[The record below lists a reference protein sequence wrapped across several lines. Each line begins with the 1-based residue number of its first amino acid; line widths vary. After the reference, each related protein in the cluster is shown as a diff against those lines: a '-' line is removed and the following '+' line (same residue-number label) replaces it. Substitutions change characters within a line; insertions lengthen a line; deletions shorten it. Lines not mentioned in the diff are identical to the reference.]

1 MESSARTFNSPLEA
15 KQPFP
20 PLLTEDLI
28 SPEEPQE
35 SYEDESITSPGY
47 EEIEV
52 EDDADFQSHYSLEH
66 QSFSDTDSD
75 DSSNIE
81 RNHPFRQSSSSLHG
95 PNAFAPPFY
104 NRPPTPLPP
113 SPSLTSL
120 LRPPFSTTTSR
131 PTTPDSSDV
140 ETPNDTE
147 AAVAK
152 SARRATTV
160 PRASPKV
167 PTYEYYGFVLYLA
180 SSLAF
185 LFYLLW
191 SYLPSPFLHQ
201 LGIYY
206 YPNRW
211 WSLAIPAWL
220 VMLLIYIYAALATYN
235 TGYLTL
241 PMHSIENIVDEVANV
256 SVIDGKAR
264 RRPGGATK
272 MKPGATSYQIMG
284 PQNRKVNWREIWS
297 EGTDAVMDVPVGGV
311 CEVFVPV
318 YFWDAAMT
326 SRYKPEYHVMP
337 STPPSQSKGSGA
349 GQLSRAPITP
359 EQQRRME
366 INRMKAK
373 ALREKREAELSQ
385 AAPNTSQP
393 ATGAKRSF
401 TSMAASNQPANM
413 RDASS
418 SNRPLDSI
426 KPARNFTSY
435 VDYDFSKMT
444 DTKGGFLTQEDDPFN
459 KQLHVPD
466 GKEMQKP
473 AHMTQKEWERHQIL
487 QSLKRNREGPFE
499 PGLSVLDD
507 KSKQKTCREC
517 GSLEIDWKWEEELK
531 CCICHA
537 CKEKHP
543 EKYSLLTKTEAKEDY
558 LLTDRE
564 YLIVS
569 YEKRE
574 VLISLRTAELRDE
587 ELLPRLER
595 PNPHKSTWNSMMLYL
610 RYQVEEYAF
619 SDKKWGSTEALDAE
633 FERRE
638 SDKKR
643 RREAKF
649 KTKLQELKKRT
660 RVEAYRRN
668 RQGASGGDFGDDL
681 GSGRKHVHQWGRSID
696 NPETGIGVKTCIECG
711 MEVEELEF

>member
-1 MESSARTFNSPLEA
+1 MEENSASEKIGFGPSFES

-20 PLLTEDLI
+20 PLMDELV
-28 SPEEPQE
+28 SPTDAQGSFP
-35 SYEDESITSPGY
+35 EDESVTSPSY
-47 EEIEV
+47 EEVEV
-52 EDDADFQSHYSLEH
+52 EDDADFQSHYSLDP
-66 QSFSDTDSD
+66 QTLSDSESD
-75 DSSNIE
+75 DSADEIG
-81 RNHPFRQSSSSLHG
+81 RDHPFRQSSSSLHG

-211 WSLAIPAWL
+211 WSLAIPSWL
-220 VMLLIYIYAALATYN
+220 VMSIVYIYVALASYN

-241 PMHSIENIVDEVANV
+241 PMNSIENIVDEVANV
-256 SVIDGKAR
+256 AVIDGKAR

-272 MKPGATSYQIMG
+272 MKPGATSFQIMG
-284 PQNRKVNWREIWS
+284 PQNRKVNWWEIWS
-297 EGTDAVMDVPVGGV
+297 EGTDAVMDIPVGGL
-311 CEVFVPV
+311 P
-318 YFWDAAMT
+318 
-326 SRYKPEYHVMP
+326 R
-337 STPPSQSKGSGA
+337 G
-349 GQLSRAPITP
+349 PITP
-359 EQQRRME
+359 EQLRKIE
-366 INRMKAK
+366 ENRMKAK
-373 ALREKREAELSQ
+373 ALRELREAEISKGSPS
-385 AAPNTSQP
+385 ATTGPRTVQP
-393 ATGAKRSF
+393 TQGVKRSF
-401 TSMAASNQPANM
+401 NSMTASNPASM
-413 RDASS
+413 RDARSDIPT
-418 SNRPLDSI
+418 SNRPLDAI
-426 KPARNFTSY
+426 KPARNFTSSY
-435 VDYDFSKMT
+435 VDFDFSKMT

-459 KQLHVPD
+459 KVLHVPD
-466 GKEMQKP
+466 GKQEQKP
-473 AHMTQKEWERHQIL
+473 AHMTQKEWERQKLL
-487 QSLKRNREGPFE
+487 QSLRRNHEGPFE

-517 GSLEIDWKWEEELK
+517 GSLEIDWKWEEELR
-531 CCICHA
+531 CRICHA
-537 CKEKHP
+537 CKDKYP

-558 LLTDRE
+558 LLTDP
-564 YLIVS
+564 
-569 YEKRE
+569 
-574 VLISLRTAELRDE
+574 ELRDE
-587 ELLPRLER
+587 ELLPRLEK
-595 PNPHKSTWNSMMLYL
+595 PNPHKSTWNNMMLYL
-610 RYQVEEYAF
+610 RYQVEEYAL
-619 SDKKWGSTEALDAE
+619 SDKKWGSAEALDAE

-638 SDKKR
+638 TDKKK

-649 KTKLQELKKRT
+649 KTKLQDLKKRT

-668 RQGASGGDFGDDL
+668 RQGASGGEFGDDL
-681 GSGRKHVHQWGRSID
+681 SSNRKHVHEWGRPVE
-696 NPETGIGVKTCIECG
+696 NPETGIPVKTCVDCG

>member
-1 MESSARTFNSPLEA
+1 MDSFNSSFED

-20 PLLTEDLI
+20 LLPDGPG
-28 SPEEPQE
+28 SPDDPQE
-35 SYEDESITSPGY
+35 SYDESVTSPGY
-47 EEIEV
+47 DEIEV

-66 QSFSDTDSD
+66 QSFSDSDSD
-75 DSSNIE
+75 ESSENIG
-81 RNHPFRQSSSSLHG
+81 RDHPFRQSSSSLHG

-220 VMLLIYIYAALATYN
+220 VMLLIYIYIALAAYN

-241 PMHSIENIVDEVANV
+241 PMNSIENMVDEVANV

-264 RRPGGATK
+264 RRPGGASK

-284 PQNRKVNWREIWS
+284 PQNRKVNWGEIWS
-297 EGTDAVMDVPVGGV
+297 EGTDAVMDVPVGG
-311 CEVFVPV
+311 
-318 YFWDAAMT
+318 
-326 SRYKPEYHVMP
+326 
-337 STPPSQSKGSGA
+337 
-349 GQLSRAPITP
+349 
-359 EQQRRME
+359 E

-373 ALREKREAELSQ
+373 ALREQREAELAQ
-385 AAPNTSQP
+385 ADLRAQP
-393 ATGAKRSF
+393 AQGAKRSF
-401 TSMAASNQPANM
+401 TTMAASNQPANV
-413 RDASS
+413 RDARA
-418 SNRPLDSI
+418 NNAGDRPDSI

-459 KQLHVPD
+459 KQLHVKD
-466 GKEMQKP
+466 DKEEQKP
-473 AHMTQKEWERHQIL
+473 ANMTQKEWERHQIL
-487 QSLKRNREGPFE
+487 QNLKRNREGPFE

-507 KSKQKTCREC
+507 KSKQKKCREC
-517 GSLEIDWKWEEELK
+517 SSLEIDWKWEEELK
-531 CCICHA
+531 CCICHS

-558 LLTDRE
+558 LLTDP
-564 YLIVS
+564 
-569 YEKRE
+569 
-574 VLISLRTAELRDE
+574 ELKDE

-619 SDKKWGSTEALDAE
+619 SEKKWGSAEALDAE

-649 KTKLQELKKRT
+649 KTKLQDLKKRT

-668 RQGASGGDFGDDL
+668 RQGAAGGDFGDDL
-681 GSGRKHVHQWGRSID
+681 GSGRKHVHQWGRAID
-696 NPETGIGVKTCIECG
+696 NPETGIGVKTCVDCG

>member
-1 MESSARTFNSPLEA
+1 MENSARTFNSSLEA

-20 PLLTEDLI
+20 PLLTEDPI

-81 RNHPFRQSSSSLHG
+81 RNHPFCQSSSSLYG

-201 LGIYY
+201 LGIHY

-311 CEVFVPV
+311 
-318 YFWDAAMT
+318 
-326 SRYKPEYHVMP
+326 RP
-337 STPPSQSKGSGA
+337 STPPSQPKGSAA
-349 GQLSRAPITP
+349 GQLPRAPITP

-385 AAPNTSQP
+385 AAPSTSQP
-393 ATGAKRSF
+393 ATGTKRSF
-401 TSMAASNQPANM
+401 TSMAASQPANM

-466 GKEMQKP
+466 GKEAQKP

-507 KSKQKTCREC
+507 RSKQKTCREC

-564 YLIVS
+564 YLIVG
-569 YEKRE
+569 YEKRD
-574 VLISLRTAELRDE
+574 VLTSLRIAELRDE

-668 RQGASGGDFGDDL
+668 RQGASGGEFGDDL

>member
-1 MESSARTFNSPLEA
+1 
-15 KQPFP
+15 
-20 PLLTEDLI
+20 
-28 SPEEPQE
+28 
-35 SYEDESITSPGY
+35 
-47 EEIEV
+47 
-52 EDDADFQSHYSLEH
+52 
-66 QSFSDTDSD
+66 
-75 DSSNIE
+75 
-81 RNHPFRQSSSSLHG
+81 
-95 PNAFAPPFY
+95 
-104 NRPPTPLPP
+104 
-113 SPSLTSL
+113 
-120 LRPPFSTTTSR
+120 
-131 PTTPDSSDV
+131 
-140 ETPNDTE
+140 
-147 AAVAK
+147 
-152 SARRATTV
+152 
-160 PRASPKV
+160 
-167 PTYEYYGFVLYLA
+167 
-180 SSLAF
+180 
-185 LFYLLW
+185 
-191 SYLPSPFLHQ
+191 
-201 LGIYY
+201 
-206 YPNRW
+206 
-211 WSLAIPAWL
+211 
-220 VMLLIYIYAALATYN
+220 
-235 TGYLTL
+235 
-241 PMHSIENIVDEVANV
+241 
-256 SVIDGKAR
+256 
-264 RRPGGATK
+264 
-272 MKPGATSYQIMG
+272 
-284 PQNRKVNWREIWS
+284 
-297 EGTDAVMDVPVGGV
+297 
-311 CEVFVPV
+311 
-318 YFWDAAMT
+318 
-326 SRYKPEYHVMP
+326 
-337 STPPSQSKGSGA
+337 
-349 GQLSRAPITP
+349 
-359 EQQRRME
+359 
-366 INRMKAK
+366 MKAK
-373 ALREKREAELSQ
+373 ALREKHEAELSQ

-393 ATGAKRSF
+393 ATGTKRSF

-466 GKEMQKP
+466 EKEVQKP

-537 CKEKHP
+537 CKEKYP

-564 YLIVS
+564 YLIVGC
-569 YEKRE
+569 EKRDA
-574 VLISLRTAELRDE
+574 LISLRTAELRDE

-668 RQGASGGDFGDDL
+668 RQGASGGEFGDDL
-681 GSGRKHVHQWGRSID
+681 GSGRKHVHQWGRSIE
-696 NPETGIGVKTCIECG
+696 NPETGIGIKTCVECG

>member
-1 MESSARTFNSPLEA
+1 MS
-15 KQPFP
+15 
-20 PLLTEDLI
+20 
-28 SPEEPQE
+28 
-35 SYEDESITSPGY
+35 
-47 EEIEV
+47 V
-52 EDDADFQSHYSLEH
+52 E
-66 QSFSDTDSD
+66 
-75 DSSNIE
+75 
-81 RNHPFRQSSSSLHG
+81 R
-95 PNAFAPPFY
+95 
-104 NRPPTPLPP
+104 
-113 SPSLTSL
+113 
-120 LRPPFSTTTSR
+120 
-131 PTTPDSSDV
+131 
-140 ETPNDTE
+140 
-147 AAVAK
+147 
-152 SARRATTV
+152 
-160 PRASPKV
+160 
-167 PTYEYYGFVLYLA
+167 
-180 SSLAF
+180 
-185 LFYLLW
+185 
-191 SYLPSPFLHQ
+191 
-201 LGIYY
+201 
-206 YPNRW
+206 
-211 WSLAIPAWL
+211 
-220 VMLLIYIYAALATYN
+220 
-235 TGYLTL
+235 
-241 PMHSIENIVDEVANV
+241 
-256 SVIDGKAR
+256 
-264 RRPGGATK
+264 
-272 MKPGATSYQIMG
+272 
-284 PQNRKVNWREIWS
+284 
-297 EGTDAVMDVPVGGV
+297 
-311 CEVFVPV
+311 
-318 YFWDAAMT
+318 
-326 SRYKPEYHVMP
+326 P
-337 STPPSQSKGSGA
+337 STPPSQPKGSGA
-349 GQLSRAPITP
+349 GQLPRGPITP
-359 EQQRRME
+359 EQQRRIE
-366 INRMKAK
+366 ISRMKAK

-385 AAPNTSQP
+385 AASNSPQP
-393 ATGAKRSF
+393 ATGTKRSF

-459 KQLHVPD
+459 KQLHVLD
-466 GKEMQKP
+466 EKELQKP

-531 CCICHA
+531 CCICHT

-558 LLTDRE
+558 LLTDP
-564 YLIVS
+564 
-569 YEKRE
+569 
-574 VLISLRTAELRDE
+574 ELRDE

-668 RQGASGGDFGDDL
+668 RQGASGGEFGDDL
-681 GSGRKHVHQWGRSID
+681 GSGRKHVHQWGRSIE
-696 NPETGIGVKTCIECG
+696 NPETGIGIKTCVECG